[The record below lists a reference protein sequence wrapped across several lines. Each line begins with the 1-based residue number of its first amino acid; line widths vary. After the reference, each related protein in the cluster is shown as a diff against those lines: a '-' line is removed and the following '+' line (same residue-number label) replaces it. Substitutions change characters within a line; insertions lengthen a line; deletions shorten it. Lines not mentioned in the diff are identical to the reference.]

1 MTLITTRSVFR
12 RPFGTRLRSLTTTQ
26 HTYSRLNTLFRTYP
40 VSQVDMYTTT
50 NVAPTAILKKLNSL
64 DPCNHTGGYW
74 LHQHDSQHAGRHIQF
89 DFTALCRHVVKVC
102 PGANTVISCEKLDG
116 GFNRVFK
123 LTLNN
128 GVAVIARLPTS
139 VAGPSRLVT
148 NSEVATM
155 IFCKFSCEIQ
165 PSC

>member
-1 MTLITTRSVFR
+1 
-12 RPFGTRLRSLTTTQ
+12 
-26 HTYSRLNTLFRTYP
+26 
-40 VSQVDMYTTT
+40 MYTTT
-50 NVAPTAILKKLNSL
+50 NIAPSTAFKTVNSL

-102 PGANTVISCEKLDG
+102 PGANTVVLCEKLDG

-128 GVAVIARLPTS
+128 GVAVIARLPTPI
-139 VAGPSRLVT
+139 AGPSRLVT

-155 IFCKFSCEIQ
+155 MFCKFSCEIQ
-165 PSC
+165 PSS